1 MSSKSMVGTWS
12 RHDRCDCAGSVSY
25 CRQYEA
31 LADVAMWR
39 RGYNMRLPDARL
51 HHPAGPGTT
60 TARSCA
66 WWLPRPLVSAYSFR
80 TSTTRG
86 ACHSIAGRR
95 SHVRVV
101 TCATCRKYGYVVV
114 VSQQGAIDMS
124 WSFVIWRGVRRAVEG
139 RTVSSERSDRRFC
152 SNHAQQSKSAVWL
165 PARWDCAMW
174 CVGWVVAL
182 TGRDG
187 AGFHSPLRSH
197 VFEKPRRIV
206 SVEFLLTL
214 SR

>member
-1 MSSKSMVGTWS
+1 MVGTWS

-114 VSQQGAIDMS
+114 VSQQGTIDMS
-124 WSFVIWRGVRRAVEG
+124 WSFVIWRG
-139 RTVSSERSDRRFC
+139 SDG
-152 SNHAQQSKSAVWL
+152 QSKVEQCRLSEATVVSAVIMRSKAGVRSGYL
-165 PARWDCAMW
+165 L
-174 CVGWVVAL
+174 VGIVRCGAL
-182 TGRDG
+182 GG
-187 AGFHSPLRSH
+187 
-197 VFEKPRRIV
+197 
-206 SVEFLLTL
+206 
-214 SR
+214 